1 MNLIIH
7 GGGKMRYCSIFVSV
21 LILLAGVVMPGHA
34 AEASEL
40 NIPDTPAGVVFE
52 KLMDALNSGSED
64 QWTEFINNQW
74 KSSDEEGSFERRIG
88 FFRMLSGDLGGCEPR
103 RVENSEE
110 YSISVLTRGLA
121 PRGPFEWVVFLV
133 DVDSLPPHKVIGV
146 GARPGEKPLEGQPE
160 GKLTDK
166 QVVDL
171 IEKYIDGLVAED
183 RFSGAVLLAKNGE
196 PLFKKAY
203 GLASKRWNIPN
214 KIDTKFNLGSMN
226 KMFTGVAIAQLVEQ
240 GRLSFADTVG
250 TYLPDCPNKKIASE
264 VTIHQLLTHTSGM
277 QDYWEELFDSHWWE
291 IKTVDQLAAL
301 IYDDSLLFEPGTD
314 FHYSNSGPV
323 VLGQII
329 EKITGQDYYEYVREH
344 IYEPAGMLNTDSY
357 DIDRPV
363 PNLAIGYTKETYT
376 PDEPR
381 PDGWRNNLFMH
392 ASKGGPA
399 GGGFS
404 TVEDL
409 LRFDIALH
417 NGTLLSKEYVDILT
431 TGKVARI
438 DRNMNYAYLFGDAD
452 HDGVRIIG
460 HGGGAPGINSELAM
474 LVDLGYTIAVMS
486 NYDMGATPVVRKIEE
501 LLLQK

>member
-1 MNLIIH
+1 
-7 GGGKMRYCSIFVSV
+7 MRYRGTLV
-21 LILLAGVVMPGHA
+21 LVLVLLAGGVMPGA
-34 AEASEL
+34 TVEASEL

-52 KLMDALNSGSED
+52 KMMDALNSGSED

-74 KSSDEEGSFERRIG
+74 KPSENEGAFERRIG

-103 RVENSEE
+103 RIENSEE
-110 YSISVLTRGLA
+110 YSISVLAQGLA
-121 PRGPFEWVVFLV
+121 PQGPFEWVVFLV

-146 GARPGEKPLEGQPE
+146 GARPSEKPLGGQPG
-160 GKLTDK
+160 GKLTDA
-166 QVVDL
+166 QIVEL
-171 IEKYIDGLVAED
+171 IEKYIDDLVAGD
-183 RFSGAVLLAKNGE
+183 KFSGAVLLAKNGE

-214 KIDTKFNLGSMN
+214 KTDTKFNLGSMN

-240 GRLSFADTVG
+240 GRLSFDDTVG
-250 TYLPDCPNKKIASE
+250 KYLPDCPNPKIASD
-264 VTIHQLLTHTSGM
+264 VTIHHLLTHTSGM

-301 IYDDSLLFEPGTD
+301 IYDDSLLFEPGAE

-323 VLGQII
+323 VLAQII

-344 IYEPAGMLNTDSY
+344 IYRPAGMINTDCY

-376 PDEPR
+376 PDEPL
-381 PDGWRNNLFMH
+381 PDDWRNNLFMH

-404 TVEDL
+404 TVDDL

-431 TGKVARI
+431 TGKVAAFGPG
-438 DRNMNYAYLFGDAD
+438 MKYGYLFGDAD
-452 HDGVRIIG
+452 HDGVRIVG
-460 HGGGAPGINSELAM
+460 HSGGAPGINSELAM

-486 NYDMGATPVVRKIEE
+486 NYDMGAMPVVHKLEE
-501 LLLQK
+501 LLMQK